1 MAENKTQKLSRVSDE
16 AAGRALSRARR
27 PFHVAE
33 GSLSGAI
40 ALVTGAGRG
49 IGAATAS
56 ALAAAGAKELI
67 LVSRT
72 RTDLERVAGKV
83 RQVGARARVEPCDL
97 RDVSAIHQLI
107 ESLPRLDVLVNNAG
121 MNIPAL
127 LVDVTEADL
136 DAVLSLNVRAAI
148 LVAQAAARKMLKT
161 PLAERLSGCPSI
173 INVTSQM
180 GRVGAPRRTIYCA
193 SKHALEGLTKA
204 MAVELAAQGIRVNAV
219 APTFLDTPM
228 TAPFFAKDP
237 AFHQWVLNRIPMGRL
252 GTVEEVASVIAFLAS
267 PAASLITGESIAVDG
282 GWTAQ

>member
-1 MAENKTQKLSRVSDE
+1 MKDNTKRQVASPALKAS
-16 AAGRALSRARR
+16 ARALSQARQK
-27 PFHVAE
+27 FHVAE
-33 GSLSGAI
+33 GSLAGAT

-49 IGAATAS
+49 IGAATAC
-56 ALAAAGAKELI
+56 ALASAGAKELI

-72 RTDLERVAGKV
+72 RSELEQVAETL
-83 RQVGARARVEPCDL
+83 RQMGARARVARCDV
-97 RDVSAIHQLI
+97 RDGSAVRQLI
-107 ESLPRLDVLVNNAG
+107 GNLPRLDVLVNNAG

-127 LVDVTEADL
+127 LVDVSEADL
-136 DAVLSLNVRAAI
+136 DAMLSLNVRAAV
-148 LVAQAAARKMLKT
+148 LVAQAATRRMLEI
-161 PLAERLSGCPSI
+161 PPAERMRRCPSI

-193 SKHALEGLTKA
+193 TKHAIEGLTKA
-204 MAVELAAQGIRVNAV
+204 MAVELASQGIRVNAV

-237 AFHQWVLNRIPMGRL
+237 SFHQWVLNRIPMGRL

-267 PAASLITGESIAVDG
+267 PAAALITGESVAVDG